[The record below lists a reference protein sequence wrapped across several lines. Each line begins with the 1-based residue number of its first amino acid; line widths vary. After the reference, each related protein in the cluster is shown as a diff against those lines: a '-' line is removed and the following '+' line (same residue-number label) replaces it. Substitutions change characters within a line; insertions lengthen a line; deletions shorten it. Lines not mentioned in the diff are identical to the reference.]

1 MLNRLNSYFFLITL
15 HIALAVVVFIIPPLS
30 KLYGLI
36 ILVIGFVILLK
47 TKNNKNQA
55 LVVCAYVVGSE
66 VFLRMTGGNALHEIA
81 KYEVM
86 IFLLIGMF
94 YSGFSKSSF
103 IYWLF
108 VLLLIPGILLGA
120 STLGYKVDVR
130 KAIAFNIMGEITLF
144 LSALYCYRR
153 VITFD
158 QIGIIL
164 KALGLPIISTLIYLF
179 VYNPSIKDVV
189 TGTQSNFETSG
200 GFGPNQVSTILGLGM
215 FCFFALF
222 ILYSKSRKAQIIHF
236 LFLLLT
242 SYRAI
247 VTFSRGGVF
256 TGVLMIVL
264 LLIIL
269 FIYSNHKMK
278 SRLFLILMSSFLI
291 GSGVWFYSVSQTGGL
306 IENRYANKDA
316 KGREKEDRLGGREE
330 IASTELNMF
339 LENPVFGIGVGRNKE
354 YREELTGTV
363 AASHNELTRLLAEH
377 GSLGILAI
385 LILLIT
391 PLFLYLDNKAHLL
404 LLSFYFFW
412 LLTINHAAMRLAA
425 PAFVYA
431 LSLLKVKFETKEEES
446 EHSIH
451 RE

>member
-15 HIALAVVVFIIPPLS
+15 HIVLAIVVFIIPSLS

-36 ILVIGFVILLK
+36 ILVIGFAILLK

-108 VLLLIPGILLGA
+108 VLLLIPGILIGA

-153 VITFD
+153 VVTFD

-164 KALGLPIISTLIYLF
+164 KALALPIISTLIYLF
-179 VYNPSIKDVV
+179 LYNPSIRDVV

-222 ILYSKSRKAQIIHF
+222 ILYSKNRKAQIIHF
-236 LFLLLT
+236 LFLLLA

-291 GSGVWFYSVSQTGGL
+291 GSGVWFYSVSQTRGL

-330 IASTELNMF
+330 IAGTELSMF
-339 LENPVFGIGVGRNKE
+339 LDNPVFGIGVGRNKE
-354 YREELTGTV
+354 YREELTGIV

-446 EHSIH
+446 EHSIY